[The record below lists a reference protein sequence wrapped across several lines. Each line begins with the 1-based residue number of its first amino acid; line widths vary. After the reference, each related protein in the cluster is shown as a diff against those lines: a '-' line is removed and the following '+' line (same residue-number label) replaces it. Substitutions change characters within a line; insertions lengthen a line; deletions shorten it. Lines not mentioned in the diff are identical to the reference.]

1 MTARVKY
8 LGIGTIIVIVSAT
21 AWGLRSDAVPV
32 DTVTVTRG
40 LLRITVDDEGMT
52 RVRTH
57 EDVNA
62 PVAGRFTPVGVR
74 IGDRVSRGDIIG
86 NIGPATLDAEGTA
99 AARARISAAEA
110 ALRGA
115 QALHA
120 AADSTATE
128 AQHLLERRE
137 KLAASGGVSREE
149 LERARTSAM
158 TLRQEREA
166 VRARVEG
173 ARSELAAARTT
184 LDVRGA
190 GRTSAVVVRAPIAG
204 VLIRLAEEHERVVP
218 AGALIAQVGDPS
230 TVEVV
235 LPLLTTDAIRV
246 RKGAEMRVTTGP
258 ASDTLAATVSLVEPS
273 AFTRLS
279 PLGVQEQRVNVIG
292 LFATPPVG
300 LGDAFRV
307 DARVTLD
314 EIADAVIVPTSALVR
329 EGAGWSVFV
338 VAEGRARHRAVTL
351 GRRAADAAAVTNGL
365 AAGERV
371 VTYPSELV
379 TDGVRVKTVP

>member
-8 LGIGTIIVIVSAT
+8 WGIATIIAVVGAV
-21 AWGLRSDAVPV
+21 AWGLRPDAVPV
-32 DTVTVTRG
+32 DTVAVTRG
-40 LLRITVDDEGMT
+40 TLRITVDDEGLT
-52 RVRTH
+52 RVRVH
-57 EDVNA
+57 EDINA
-62 PVAGRFTPVGVR
+62 PVAGRFTPTGVR
-74 IGDRVSRGDIIG
+74 VGDRVSRGEIIG
-86 NIGPATLDAEGTA
+86 HIGAATLDAEGTA

-120 AADSTATE
+120 AADSAATE
-128 AQHLLERRE
+128 AQHLLDRRE

-149 LERARTSAM
+149 LERARTSAT

-166 VRARVEG
+166 AHSRVEG
-173 ARSELAAARTT
+173 ARSELAASRATI
-184 LDVRGA
+184 DVRGP
-190 GRTSAVVVRAPIAG
+190 GRTSAVLVRAPIAG
-204 VLIRLAEEHERVVP
+204 VLLRFAEEHERIVP

-230 TVEVV
+230 TIEVV
-235 LPLLTTDAIRV
+235 LPLLTADAIRV
-246 RKGAEMRVTTGP
+246 RTGADMRVATGP
-258 ASDTLAATVSLVEPS
+258 TSDTLAASVSLVEPS

-292 LFATPPVG
+292 RFSTPPVG

-314 EIADAVIVPTSALVR
+314 EIADAVIVPASALVR

-338 VAEGRARHRAVTL
+338 VTDGRARHRAVTL
-351 GRRAADAAAVTNGL
+351 GRRAADAAAVASGL

-371 VTYPSELV
+371 VTYPSDLV
-379 TDGVRVKTVP
+379 ADGVRVKTTP